1 MKKLT
6 IAVVLALTIS
16 ANVQARTIETCKTI
30 EGFAEEIMK
39 ARQAGVSASEAY
51 EAVQDSPILTPMVRA
66 AYKLSAYNTE
76 EYQEQAVSEFKDD
89 WFIICMDEVE

>member
-6 IAVVLALTIS
+6 IAVAIALTIS
-16 ANVQARTIETCKTI
+16 ANVQANSLETCKTI

-39 ARQAGVSASEAY
+39 ARQVGVPASEAY
-51 EAVQDSPILTPMVRA
+51 EAVQESSILKPMVRA